1 MGEEAVEATVEVA
14 EEATVVVMEAE
25 AEAEATVVVAEEAT
39 LVAVEEVETAEG
51 GVVESMGCL
60 GFA

>member
-1 MGEEAVEATVEVA
+1 MEVAEA
-14 EEATVVVMEAE
+14 EEATVVVMEAG
-25 AEAEATVVVAEEAT
+25 AEATVVVAEEAT